1 MQLFILNELTGEQL
15 GPYDQDQVRQLIG
28 RKKIK
33 PKTLVRSGNSDW
45 QRAGVLLKDVFI
57 AVQEEA
63 KQRKQAAAESRRSS
77 TESVEPPVIETSTKE
92 SKPRWS
98 DPLGEDSVPPVATP
112 QPMAKPMVTP
122 RRRNQRG
129 LFSQLFGTTRPT
141 PYWGF
146 RVVGALIN
154 VLIALLLLAT
164 VASVVIGLIMAIIT
178 VANPPESGSVAVLVL
193 MIAGQILMSMLLAAM
208 WICLLIFYRNLIDW
222 LTDMQDHAAAIR
234 AHLTGQPREDI

>member
-15 GPYDQDQVRQLIG
+15 GPYDQNQVRQLVE

-45 QRAGVLLKDVFI
+45 QRAGVLLKEVFI
-57 AVQEEA
+57 AVQEETR
-63 KQRKQAAAESRRSS
+63 QRKQAAAESRRSS
-77 TESVEPPVIETSTKE
+77 TESVDPPVIETKE

-98 DPLGEDSVPPVATP
+98 DPLGEDPVPPVATP
-112 QPMAKPMVTP
+112 QPMARPMVTP

-129 LFSQLFGTTRPT
+129 FFAQLFGTTRPT

-154 VLIALLLLAT
+154 LLIALLLLAT

-178 VANPPESGSVAVLVL
+178 VANPPETGSVAVLVL
-193 MIAGQILMSMLLAAM
+193 MIAGQILMSVLLAAM
-208 WICLLIFYRNLIDW
+208 WVCLLIFYRNLIDW